1 MRAGV
6 TVLILALLPVALLG
20 GCSKDFGTTNM
31 ARYYDAGTRAEM
43 GRDYQS
49 AEENYERA
57 LVWAGTE
64 KVPPA
69 MLSLALY
76 NLGRMKGH
84 GCKFEEARELLLTSL
99 ALEEATSGP
108 ASSQISRRL
117 FELARLFYDRKQY
130 AEALPYYAQ
139 AIPMV
144 RRLKLENEDPLAFT
158 DALQEYATSLRQT
171 GDLQTAEPLA
181 AEASSR
187 RLQYGDARPQY
198 LIIRYTAICRST
210 TLVQAGRA

>member
-1 MRAGV
+1 MRPAIA
-6 TVLILALLPVALLG
+6 ILALALLAG
-20 GCSKDFGTTNM
+20 GCSKDFSTTNM
-31 ARYYDAGTRAEM
+31 ARYHDAGTRAESS
-43 GRDYQS
+43 RDYQG

-69 MLSLALY
+69 MLSLTLY

-108 ASSQISRRL
+108 ASTQISRRL

-144 RRLKLENEDPLAFT
+144 RQLKLENENPVAFT

-171 GDLQTAEPLA
+171 GDPQTAESLA
-181 AEASSR
+181 AEVSNR
-187 RLQYGDARPQY
+187 RIQHADARPQY
-198 LIIRYTAICRST
+198 LIVRYTAICRST

>member
-1 MRAGV
+1 MRAGIA
-6 TVLILALLPVALLG
+6 VLILVLLPAALLG
-20 GCSKDFGTTNM
+20 GCSRDFNTTNM
-31 ARYYDAGTRAEM
+31 ARYYDAGTRAESS
-43 GRDYQS
+43 RDYQS

-69 MLSLALY
+69 MLSLTLY

-158 DALQEYATSLRQT
+158 DALQEYVTSLRQT

-187 RLQYGDARPQY
+187 RIQHSDARPQY
-198 LIIRYTAICRST
+198 LIVRYTAICRST
-210 TLVQAGRA
+210 TLVQVGRA